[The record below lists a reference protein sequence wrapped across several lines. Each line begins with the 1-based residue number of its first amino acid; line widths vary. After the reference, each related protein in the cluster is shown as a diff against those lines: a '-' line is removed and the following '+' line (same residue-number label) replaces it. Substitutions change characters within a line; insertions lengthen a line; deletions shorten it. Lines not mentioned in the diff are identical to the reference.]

1 MKKLILLLFVF
12 ATLIGCSDDNT
23 ENPNKTENYFN
34 PPSWIQGEWGL
45 DLGDGQIMPQMKFTN
60 DDFIILIGDGS
71 TFSQGVSYKEL
82 LSNMSYGKKPTVKE
96 VVSATKYYFKINLS
110 ASVSL
115 PTTYNLEFRLEKI
128 GADKLFWVNNPASTI
143 EKVYLVRIR

>member
-12 ATLIGCSDDNT
+12 ATLIGCSDNNT

-96 VVSATKYYFKINLS
+96 EVSATKYYFKINLS

>member
-12 ATLIGCSDDNT
+12 ATLIGCSDNNT

-82 LSNMSYGKKPTVKE
+82 LSNMSHGKKPTVKE
-96 VVSATKYYFKINLS
+96 EVSATKYYFKINLS